1 MRVIYLV
8 LIIAFSSFTKHASA
22 DDPVRAL
29 TLVDAVETA
38 IKNNIEYN
46 NYTLAVEQS
55 KILRKSAYTFDK
67 TQFFIGQDKNNVA
80 DNGHPLNIFG
90 IEQSFNFPT
99 VYANQNKLTKTS
111 VSLAEKELDN
121 QRLRLIKEV
130 SQAYYNINYITNKEK
145 YYRHLDSIYSNL
157 KIEVDKNN
165 KAGKTSALE
174 VLNFRA
180 AHQQILIAI
189 DHLRYDAAT
198 ATKKLMLLMNDNT
211 PFTMP
216 QMECVEL
223 IISNQPLRMNPGVQY
238 KELLTQM
245 HEDQLKIEKSLLLP
259 DITLSLYN
267 GTNRYTNSKNYLGY
281 EIGFTIPILFSGQKA
296 KIKSDKIAISIS
308 ENEKEDIQRKLK
320 FKREELMNE
329 IKKLRESLNYF
340 TTTGTKLSEEIS
352 HNAKEDYQ
360 AEKIDLFQ
368 YVQSIENAITIEI
381 EYLDWLS
388 KYNNVVLELNYL
400 SL

>member
-1 MRVIYLV
+1 MKAVYTTLF
-8 LIIAFSSFTKHASA
+8 LAFACLPKHAIA
-22 DDPVRAL
+22 EDPVKKL
-29 TLVDAVETA
+29 TLIDAVETA
-38 IKNNIEYN
+38 LKNNIEYN
-46 NYTLAVEQS
+46 NYNLAVEQS
-55 KILRKSAYTFDK
+55 KVLKKTAYTFEK

-80 DNGHPLNIFG
+80 DNGYPLNIFG
-90 IEQSFNFPT
+90 IEQSFNFPS
-99 VYANQNKLTKTS
+99 VYINQNKLNKKS
-111 VSLAEKELDN
+111 VSLAEKERDN

-130 SQAYYNINYITNKEK
+130 SLAYYNINYIANKEK
-145 YYRHLDSIYSNL
+145 YYSHLDSIYSNL
-157 KIEVDKNN
+157 KIEVEKNN
-165 KAGKTSALE
+165 KSGKTSALE

-211 PFTMP
+211 PFTIP

-223 IISNQPLRMNPGVQY
+223 MISNQPLRMNPGVQY
-238 KELLTQM
+238 KELVTQI
-245 HEDQLKIEKSLLLP
+245 HEDQLNIEKSLLLP
-259 DITLSLYN
+259 DITLSIYN

-281 EIGFTIPILFSGQKA
+281 EIGFSIPILFSGQKA
-296 KIKSDKIAISIS
+296 KIKSEKIAISIS
-308 ENEKEDIQRKLK
+308 ENDKEDLHRKLK

-340 TTTGTKLSEEIS
+340 TSTGIKLSEEIS
-352 HNAKEDYQ
+352 VNAKEDYR

-388 KYNNVVLELNYL
+388 KYNSVVLELNYL

>member
-1 MRVIYLV
+1 MKTFFLTI
-8 LIIAFSSFTKHASA
+8 SFVFILLSHPANA
-22 DDPVRAL
+22 EDPKKEL
-29 TLVDAVETA
+29 TLPDAVEIA
-38 IKNNIEYN
+38 LKNNIEYN
-46 NYTLAVEQS
+46 NYVLAVEQS
-55 KILRKSAYTFDK
+55 KVLRKTAYTFDK

-90 IEQSFNFPT
+90 VEQSFNFPST
-99 VYANQNKLTKTS
+99 YIHQNNLNKTS
-111 VSLAEKELDN
+111 VSLAEKELEN
-121 QRLRLIKEV
+121 QRLKLIKEV
-130 SQAYYNINYITNKEK
+130 SIAYYNINYIENKEK
-145 YYRHLDSIYSNL
+145 YYRHLDSIYTNL
-157 KIEVDKNN
+157 KNEVDKNH
-165 KAGKTSALE
+165 KTGKTSNLE

-211 PFTMP
+211 SFTIPKMD
-216 QMECVEL
+216 CVEL
-223 IISNQPLRMNPGVQY
+223 MISNQPLRMNPGVQY
-238 KELLTQM
+238 KELVSRI
-245 HEDQLKIEKSLLLP
+245 HENQLKVEKSLLLP
-259 DITLSLYN
+259 DITISLYN
-267 GTNRYTNSKNYLGY
+267 GTNKFPNSKNYLGY
-281 EIGFTIPILFSGQKA
+281 EIGFSIPILFSGQKA
-296 KIKSDKIAISIS
+296 KIKSDKISISIA
-308 ENEKEDIQRKLK
+308 ENDKEDLQRKLK

-340 TTTGTKLSEEIS
+340 TSTGIKLSAEIS
-352 HNAKEDYQ
+352 QNAETDYQ
-360 AEKIDLFQ
+360 AAKIDLFQ

>member
-1 MRVIYLV
+1 MRANYLV
-8 LIIAFSSFTKHASA
+8 LIIAFASFTKHANA

-29 TLVDAVETA
+29 TLIDAVETA

-46 NYTLAVEQS
+46 NYTLALEQS
-55 KILRKSAYTFDK
+55 KILRKSAYTFEK

-90 IEQSFNFPT
+90 IEQSFNFPS
-99 VYANQNKLTKTS
+99 VYANQDKLNKTS

-157 KIEVDKNN
+157 KLEVEKNN

-211 PFTMP
+211 PFTIP

-245 HEDQLKIEKSLLLP
+245 HENQLKVEKSLLLP
-259 DITLSLYN
+259 DITLSIYN
-267 GTNRYTNSKNYLGY
+267 GTNRFPMAKNYLGY
-281 EIGFTIPILFSGQKA
+281 EIGFSIPILFSGQKA
-296 KIKSDKIAISIS
+296 KIKSDKISISIS
-308 ENEKEDIQRKLK
+308 ENEKEDLQRKLK

-340 TTTGTKLSEEIS
+340 TSTGIKLSEEIS
-352 HNAKEDYQ
+352 QNAKNDYQ
-360 AEKIDLFQ
+360 SEKIDLFQ

-388 KYNNVVLELNYL
+388 KYNNVVLELNHL